1 MKNRTP
7 LRSRASSLVA
17 GTDMTAMVDVTFL
30 LLIFFMVTASF
41 TLQTA
46 IAMPRQ
52 MSDLASRQAVV
63 VPPARD
69 IVSLT
74 VDPQGS
80 FYLASPSGEQQLV
93 GKQSL
98 LTALKVVSGLNSNAR
113 LEILVDSD
121 ARLQAMVDA
130 IDAGTIAGF
139 RTLTVTE
146 THVESE
152 P

>member
-63 VPPARD
+63 VPPPRD

-80 FYLASPSGEQQLV
+80 FYLASPSGEQELV

>member
-17 GTDMTAMVDVTFL
+17 GTDMTPMVDVTFL

-63 VPPARD
+63 VPPPRD

-80 FYLASPSGEQQLV
+80 FYLASPSGEQELV

-98 LTALKVVSGLNSNAR
+98 LTALKVVSGLNPNAR

-130 IDAGTIAGF
+130 MDAGTIAGF

>member
-63 VPPARD
+63 VPPPRD